1 MRAARLFRFPV
12 KGFPAEELTE
22 ARVVKGRGI
31 RGDRIAAF
39 TNGSLDVPADAWH
52 SYSAFTVL
60 KNDTDL
66 QKWQVG
72 VSLAEASDDS
82 GAIPEAADQDG
93 AADVGSATVTLTA
106 PTGESTTFSTGDEEG
121 RAASASFLSERIPPQ
136 GTFPRCLAV
145 ADQGMFDSQRSGI
158 SLINP
163 ATVAA
168 IADTDEGRAALGLS
182 AEETGP
188 TPADAGALADPKA
201 DAATSADPAAAA
213 GDSTEPAAEL
223 DPLRFRG
230 NILVDGLAPFEE
242 FALIG
247 SVIRLGGV
255 RLAIRSTIER
265 CPATTI
271 NPTTT
276 EVDVNVPRL
285 LNSACGHL
293 HCGIYGQI
301 LETGDV
307 TVGDEITVEGL
318 APRELVKVARTP
330 RFMTVVG
337 RRQICN
343 DIVEVA
349 LRDDLGWI
357 REFDEPGTNLRVHL
371 DLGAPFWR
379 TYTIIDVDDDIVRIA
394 VRTQGKGSRAVA
406 SLEEGQRILTSGPHG
421 TMTASR
427 VFGGTTALITAGIGI
442 TPSLGLLRSDGLADL
457 PATDRIRLFHV
468 DRDHRTACLWNRL
481 QDRAHSGAVPV
492 ETHHR
497 DTATAGRPGHRDLVD
512 WVAGCDNVMVCGPR
526 DFTAAVLAAADEA
539 GVPAVHQETFASP
552 NTGMSEAIAAC
563 SPAEVTLEE
572 SGTSFVWQPQEGTL
586 LESLE
591 ARGFRSPSS
600 CRGGS
605 CGTCSVSLAS
615 GSVLY
620 PIEPAARVEDDEV
633 LVCSAVPAGP
643 ISLAL

>member
-22 ARVVKGRGI
+22 ARVVRDRGI

-66 QKWQVG
+66 QRWRVG
-72 VSLAEASDDS
+72 VSL
-82 GAIPEAADQDG
+82 PEAADD
-93 AADVGSATVTLTA
+93 DSATVTLTA
-106 PTGESTTFSTGDEEG
+106 PTGESTTFSTDDESG
-121 RAASASFLSERIPPQ
+121 RAASAGFLSERIPPQ
-136 GTFPRCLAV
+136 GSFPRCLAV
-145 ADQGMFDSQRSGI
+145 ADQGMFDSQRSGV

-168 IADTDEGRAALGLS
+168 IADTVEGRAALG
-182 AEETGP
+182 
-188 TPADAGALADPKA
+188 
-201 DAATSADPAAAA
+201 
-213 GDSTEPAAEL
+213 TENDEL

-230 NILVDGLAPFEE
+230 NVLLDGLAPFEE

-247 SVIRLGGV
+247 SIVRLGGV
-255 RLAIRSTIER
+255 RLAIRSSIER
-265 CPATTI
+265 CPATTV
-271 NPTTT
+271 NPSTKA
-276 EVDVNVPRL
+276 VDVNVPRL

-293 HCGIYGQI
+293 HCGVYGEI
-301 LETGDV
+301 LETGDI
-307 TVGDEITVEGL
+307 TVGDEVVVEGE
-318 APRELVKVARTP
+318 APRELIKTARTP

-337 RRQICN
+337 RQQICN
-343 DIVEVA
+343 DIVEVS

-357 REFDEPGTNLRVHL
+357 RAFDEPGTNLRVHL

-379 TYTIIDVDDDIVRIA
+379 TYTITDVDDDIVRIA

-406 SLEEGQRILTSGPHG
+406 SLEAGARILTSGPHG

-442 TPSLGLLRSDGLADL
+442 TPSLGLLRGDGLADL
-457 PATDRIRLFHV
+457 PATDRIRLVHV

-481 QDRAHSGAVPV
+481 QDRARSGGVPV

-497 DTATAGRPGHRDLVD
+497 DTATAGRPAHRDLVD

-563 SPAEVTLEE
+563 SPAEVTLEN

-591 ARGFRSPSS
+591 ARGFGSPSS

-605 CGTCSVSLAS
+605 CGTCSVSLAA
-615 GSVLY
+615 GTVLY
-620 PIEPAARVEDDEV
+620 PIEPAARVENDEV

>member
-1 MRAARLFRFPV
+1 MRVARLFRFPV

-22 ARVVKGRGI
+22 ARVIKDRGI

-66 QKWQVG
+66 QKWQVAATLPEA
-72 VSLAEASDDS
+72 VDAESVPGPDPDGRSAP
-82 GAIPEAADQDG
+82 AEAADD
-93 AADVGSATVTLTA
+93 DSATVTLTA
-106 PTGESTTFSTGDEEG
+106 PTGESTCFSTDDEKG

-182 AEETGP
+182 AEATSP
-188 TPADAGALADPKA
+188 TVADSADASVQD
-201 DAATSADPAAAA
+201 DPA
-213 GDSTEPAAEL
+213 TPAAEL

-247 SVIRLGGV
+247 SIIRLGGV

-265 CPATTI
+265 CPATTV

-307 TVGDEITVEGL
+307 AAGDEITVEGP

-379 TYTIIDVDDDIVRIA
+379 TYTITDVDDDIVRIA
-394 VRTQGKGSRAVA
+394 VRTQGKGSRAMA
-406 SLEEGQRILTSGPHG
+406 SLEEGQRVLTSGPHG

-457 PATDRIRLFHV
+457 PATERIRLFHV

-481 QDRAHSGAVPV
+481 QDRAHSGRVPV

-497 DTATAGRPGHRDLVD
+497 DTATAGRPGHRELVD

-563 SPAEVTLEE
+563 SPAEVTLEN
-572 SGTSFVWQPQEGTL
+572 SGTSFVWEPKEGTL

-591 ARGFRSPSS
+591 ARGFCSPSS

-605 CGTCSVSLAS
+605 CGTCSVPLAA

-620 PIEPAARVEDDEV
+620 PIEPAARVENDEV

>member
-1 MRAARLFRFPV
+1 M
-12 KGFPAEELTE
+12 
-22 ARVVKGRGI
+22 
-31 RGDRIAAF
+31 
-39 TNGSLDVPADAWH
+39 
-52 SYSAFTVL
+52 L

-66 QKWQVG
+66 QRWRVG
-72 VSLAEASDDS
+72 VSL
-82 GAIPEAADQDG
+82 PEAADD
-93 AADVGSATVTLTA
+93 DSATVTLTA
-106 PTGESTTFSTGDEEG
+106 PTGESTTFSTDDESG
-121 RAASASFLSERIPPQ
+121 RAASAGFLSERIPPQ
-136 GTFPRCLAV
+136 GSFPRCLAV
-145 ADQGMFDSQRSGI
+145 ADQGMFDSQRSGV

-168 IADTDEGRAALGLS
+168 IADTDEGRAALG
-182 AEETGP
+182 AEN
-188 TPADAGALADPKA
+188 D
-201 DAATSADPAAAA
+201 
-213 GDSTEPAAEL
+213 EL

-230 NILVDGLAPFEE
+230 NVLLDGLAPFAE

-247 SVIRLGGV
+247 SIVRLGGV
-255 RLAIRSTIER
+255 RLAIRSSIER
-265 CPATTI
+265 CPATTV
-271 NPTTT
+271 NPSTKA
-276 EVDVNVPRL
+276 VDVNVPRL

-293 HCGIYGQI
+293 HCGVYGEI
-301 LETGDV
+301 LETGDI
-307 TVGDEITVEGL
+307 TVGDEVVVEGE
-318 APRELVKVARTP
+318 APRELIKTARTP

-337 RRQICN
+337 RQQICN
-343 DIVEVA
+343 DIVEVS

-357 REFDEPGTNLRVHL
+357 RAFDEPGTNLRVHL

-379 TYTIIDVDDDIVRIA
+379 TYTITDVDDDIVRIA

-406 SLEEGQRILTSGPHG
+406 SLETGARILTSGPHG

-442 TPSLGLLRSDGLADL
+442 TPSLGLLRGDGLADL
-457 PATDRIRLFHV
+457 PATDRIRLVHV

-481 QDRAHSGAVPV
+481 QDRARSGGVPV

-512 WVAGCDNVMVCGPR
+512 WGAGCDNVMVCGPR

-563 SPAEVTLEE
+563 SPAEVTLEN

-591 ARGFRSPSS
+591 ARGFGSPSS

-605 CGTCSVSLAS
+605 CGTCSVALAA

-620 PIEPAARVEDDEV
+620 PIEPAARVENDEV